1 MIRAIALLTFLFAPT
16 ISGAQCET
24 VLFDGAEFTACEVE
38 MAEADVRLFLRD
50 EAGTVLGTFGRVD
63 SVLPEGARLAVAMNA
78 GMFHEDRS
86 PVGLY
91 VEDGEQEMRIITSDG
106 PGNFGLLPNGVLC
119 LDEGAAS
126 VIESRTFEQSPPS
139 CRHATQSGPMLVID
153 GALHPR
159 FLPDSD
165 SYNIRNGVGVNA
177 AGDRMWMVISD
188 QAVNFHHFARFFR
201 DYLQTPN
208 ALYFDGRVSRLHAPE
223 IGRSDLGFPIGPIL
237 GVVVDDLVDGT
248 VDETVDGGQGDG

>member
-1 MIRAIALLTFLFAPT
+1 MIRTLAFFTFLFAPT
-16 ISGAQCET
+16 VSGAQCET

-38 MAEADVRLFLRD
+38 MTEADVRLFLRD
-50 EAGTVLGTFGRVD
+50 DAGTVLGTFGRVE
-63 SVLPEGARLAVAMNA
+63 SALPEGARLGIAMNA

-91 VEDGEQEMRIITSDG
+91 VENGEQEMRIITSDG

-119 LDEGAAS
+119 LGAGEAA
-126 VIESRTFEQSPPS
+126 VIESRTFESNPPA

-153 GALHPR
+153 GELHPR
-159 FLPDSD
+159 FIADSD

-201 DYLQTPN
+201 DYLETPN

-223 IGRSDLGFPIGPIL
+223 IGRSDLGFPVGPIL
-237 GVVVDDLVDGT
+237 GVVVNDTGDG
-248 VDETVDGGQGDG
+248 TVDGGQGDG

>member
-1 MIRAIALLTFLFAPT
+1 MIRKIALFFFLFAP
-16 ISGAQCET
+16 SVSDAQCNT
-24 VLFDGAEFTACEVE
+24 VLFDGAEFTACEVDLTQ
-38 MAEADVRLFLRD
+38 ADVRLFLRD
-50 EAGTVLGTFGRVD
+50 EAGAVLGTFGRVD
-63 SVLPEGARLAVAMNA
+63 SVLPEGARLAIAMNA

-91 VEDGEQEMRIITSDG
+91 VEDGEEEMRIITSDG

-119 LDEGAAS
+119 LGDSEAA
-126 VIESRTFEQSPPS
+126 VLESRAFEQSPPS

-153 GALHPR
+153 GELHPR

-177 AGDRMWMVISD
+177 EGDRMWMVISD

-201 DYLQTPN
+201 DYLETPN
-208 ALYFDGRVSRLHAPE
+208 ALFFDGRVSRLHAPE
-223 IGRSDLGFPIGPIL
+223 IGRSDFGFPVGPIL
-237 GVVVDDLVDGT
+237 GVVVHETIDD
-248 VDETVDGGQGDG
+248 TVDGAQGDG

>member
-1 MIRAIALLTFLFAPT
+1 MIRTLALFTFLIAPT

-38 MAEADVRLFLRD
+38 LDHSDVRLFLRD
-50 EAGTVLGTFGRVD
+50 EAGEVFGTFGRVE
-63 SVLPEGARLAVAMNA
+63 SALPEGARLGIAMNA
-78 GMFHEDRS
+78 GMFHDDRS

-119 LDEGAAS
+119 LGEARAA
-126 VIESRTFEQSPPS
+126 VIESRAFADNPPT

-153 GALHPR
+153 GELHPR
-159 FLPDSD
+159 FLRNSD

-177 AGDRMWMVISD
+177 DGDRMWMVISD

-201 DYLQTPN
+201 DYLETPN
-208 ALYFDGRVSRLHAPE
+208 ALYLDGRVSRLHAPE
-223 IGRSDLGFPIGPIL
+223 IGRSDLGFPVGPIL
-237 GVVVDDLVDGT
+237 GVVVGT
-248 VDETVDGGQGDG
+248 VDGAQGDG